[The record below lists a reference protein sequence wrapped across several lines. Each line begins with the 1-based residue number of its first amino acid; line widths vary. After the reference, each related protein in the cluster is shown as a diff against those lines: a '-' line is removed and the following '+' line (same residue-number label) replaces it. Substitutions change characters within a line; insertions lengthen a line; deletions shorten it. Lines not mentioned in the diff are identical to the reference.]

1 MIRFVPGQEKK
12 RFTVLRKNSKRNARG
27 KVIYGYD
34 PEKPVSYFLGSLS
47 QASQKE
53 IEQWNQTGHPVTH
66 TVVVYRCCEARAE
79 DIVVVENRKFYVQ
92 GKRNPAELG
101 FFDVLFCNEAMANGL
116 IGGDDHVCDESN
128 AGSALET
135 AQANG

>member
-12 RFTVLRKNSKRNARG
+12 QFTVLRKSSKRNTRG

-34 PEKPVSYFLGSLS
+34 PQKPVSSFLGSLS

-53 IEQWNQTGHPVTH
+53 IEQWNQNGHPITH
-66 TVVVYRCCEARAE
+66 TVVVYRCCDARSE

-101 FFDVLFCNEAMANGL
+101 FFDVLFCNESMANGL
-116 IGGDDHVCDESN
+116 IGGDDNVNDEN
-128 AGSALET
+128 NTGSALET
-135 AQANG
+135 AQTNG

>member
-12 RFTVLRKNSKRNARG
+12 RFTVLRKNGKKNMRG

-34 PEKPVSYFLGSLS
+34 PEKPVACFLGSLS

-53 IEQWNQTGHPVTH
+53 IEQWNQNGHPITH
-66 TVVVYRCCEARAE
+66 TVVVYRCCAARAE

-116 IGGDDHVCDESN
+116 IGGGDHVDDEN
-128 AGSALET
+128 NTGSVLE
-135 AQANG
+135 AAPENS